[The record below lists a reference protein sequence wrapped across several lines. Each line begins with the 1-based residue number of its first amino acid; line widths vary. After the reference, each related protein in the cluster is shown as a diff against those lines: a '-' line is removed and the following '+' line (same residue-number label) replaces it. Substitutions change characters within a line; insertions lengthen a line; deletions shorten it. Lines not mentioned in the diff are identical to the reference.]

1 MESKRNALSGVSP
14 TPKRAELRER
24 IRSDLTRLGL
34 AEQISETLA
43 HKLEPTVAK
52 LSDEEAA
59 AVLGSVATAYGEQR
73 DDSERRGVDAREM
86 ADVQRLMQGF
96 SEEVQKLD
104 EGLRV
109 LSAYV
114 SRLRK
119 RGEDHVGQ
127 TLH

>member
-1 MESKRNALSGVSP
+1 MRNN
-14 TPKRAELRER
+14 
-24 IRSDLTRLGL
+24 RSDDSGKAAALRCDLRSPIRHDLENLGVAPQLSESVAQRLEG
-34 AEQISETLA
+34 
-43 HKLEPTVAK
+43 TVGK
-52 LSDEEAA
+52 LSPQEYR
-59 AVLGSVATAYGEQR
+59 AVLGSVAAAYGER
-73 DDSERRGVDAREM
+73 SEEGGLPGALAEDF

-104 EGLRV
+104 EGLRM

-119 RGEDHVGQ
+119 RGARSPVD

>member
-1 MESKRNALSGVSP
+1 MDSKRNALSGERP
-14 TPKRAELRER
+14 TLSRADLRER
-24 IRSDLTRLGL
+24 IRSHLTRLGL
-34 AEQISETLA
+34 AGQISETLA

-59 AVLGSVATAYGEQR
+59 AVLGSVAAAYGEQR
-73 DDSERRGVDAREM
+73 DDHEWRGVDPQDM

-96 SEEVQKLD
+96 REEVQKLD
-104 EGLRV
+104 EGLRI

-119 RGEDHVGQ
+119 RGEEHVGQ